1 MTTKTTGPAQIT
13 GPAKPAGKAKLTGFG
28 APDQFGAYVFRVEI
42 PPSRAEPVRIVEHYG
57 YEGGE
62 GGIPVEED
70 RALVPRPVWAA
81 IAETAQ
87 VDFNER
93 LRPKKIATGRWKTGA
108 NLVDRMLGKEL
119 CVLAWAAEHATPD
132 ELPTICSKWTALRPE
147 ERWWLFAMTVAEA
160 GQPEDRDRGWRKAL
174 YYALADGQAAS
185 PSKKRRRPLEADLAT
200 LPLFETGT

>member
-1 MTTKTTGPAQIT
+1 MFKTIT
-13 GPAKPAGKAKLTGFG
+13 GFSADELDGKTVLDMGCGPGRFTDVALTMGT
-28 APDQFGAYVFRVEI
+28 RVI
-42 PPSRAEPVRIVEHYG
+42 ALDYPS
-57 YEGGE
+57 
-62 GGIPVEED
+62 
-70 RALVPRPVWAA
+70 A
-81 IAETAQ
+81 IETAQ

-93 LRPKKIATGRWKTGA
+93 LRRKKIPTGRWKTGA

-119 CVLAWAAEHATPD
+119 CVLAWAAEHAAPA
-132 ELPTICSKWTALRPE
+132 ELPTICSKWSALRPE

-200 LPLFETGT
+200 LPLFETAS